1 MHADAGRR
9 AIPGTADGSG
19 LHPVMREGDAMLLVG
34 DIGGTNA
41 RLALVSASEG
51 PHRFLRQATLPSA
64 DYRGARE
71 LVTAFLRD
79 ADVRV
84 DGIVLAVAGPVVEG
98 RAVLSNL
105 GWVVEADALRD
116 ELGVSDVRLLND
128 LVALATAIPHIEP
141 AGLRTLQAGDAE
153 PGGAIAVV
161 APGTGLGESFLLRDG
176 ARYRAY
182 ASEGGHADFAPA
194 DELQMEL
201 LEWMRRR
208 VDHVSFERV
217 CSGRALPDLYDFLAQ
232 RRGAP
237 SPRRLPH
244 AAPGED
250 RTPAIVDAA
259 LDAAAPCALSRGA
272 IDLFAAILAAEA
284 GNAALRVLATGGV
297 YLAGGMPKRMLAA
310 LETPEV
316 RERFLRKG
324 RLAPLLARVPLHV
337 VTQPRVAL
345 LGAACHALA
354 GTGAAPGAAA
364 AADERA
370 GRPPRRR

>member
-1 MHADAGRR
+1 MHADAERR
-9 AIPGTADGSG
+9 TVLGTAGGAG
-19 LHPVMREGDAMLLVG
+19 LHPVTRQGDSMLLVG

-51 PHRFLRQATLPSA
+51 PHRFLRQATMPSA

-79 ADVRV
+79 AAVRV
-84 DGIVLAVAGPVVEG
+84 DGVVLAVAGPVVEG
-98 RAVLSNL
+98 RAALSNL
-105 GWVVEADALRD
+105 GWVVEEDALRD
-116 ELGVSDVRLLND
+116 DLGVGDVRLLND

-141 AGLRTLQAGDAE
+141 SGLRTLQAGDAE
-153 PGGAIAVV
+153 SGGAIAVV

-201 LEWMRRR
+201 LEWMRGR

-232 RRGAP
+232 RPGAP
-237 SPRRLPH
+237 APRRVRQAP
-244 AAPGED
+244 PGED
-250 RTPAIVDAA
+250 RAPAIVD
-259 LDAAAPCALSRGA
+259 DAFDPAAPCPLSRGA
-272 IDLFAAILAAEA
+272 IDLFVSILAAEA

-297 YLAGGMPKRMLAA
+297 YLAGGMPKRMLPA
-310 LETPEV
+310 LETPDV

-324 RLAPLLARVPLHV
+324 RLSPLLARVPLHV

-354 GTGAAPGAAA
+354 GAPSGAAA
-364 AADERA
+364 AADEPA
-370 GRPPRRR
+370 ARPPRER